1 MVLGPAGASDP
12 IADKLVSLYDDAELT
27 LLRMIDRQ
35 MRAGRDT
42 SDWVHLKLLQVRLLT
57 ARAEGV
63 LDGIEDDMRRE
74 VIAALAKSYI
84 YGEASAVGDLDRAFQ
99 RNSGYPG
106 IPPVEIMA
114 AELTNDLLGTH
125 RAVLRSVEDVYTRL
139 IRDVT
144 GWASSQVLLG
154 VMTRREAAH
163 LALRD
168 LVAEHSLTAFVD
180 RRGRRWEWP
189 TYVEMAV
196 RAGTMNAAVQGQVDR
211 LILNGHDLVRVS
223 DAPQECKLCRP
234 WEGKVLSLLG
244 APVPSGVQVTATLDQ
259 AKNAGLFH
267 PGCRHS
273 ISVYIPGVTN
283 LKPNGPT
290 ADPQGDKDRQRLR
303 YLERKVRKWKT
314 VAALDE
320 DAGDQ
325 RLLTQ
330 SRGKVRAY
338 QAEIRHH
345 VATTTA
351 KRQPPRE
358 QIGKAR

>member
-1 MVLGPAGASDP
+1 MDRL
-12 IADKLVSLYDDAELT
+12 LLLYADAELT
-27 LLRMIDRQ
+27 LLRLIDRRV
-35 MRAGRDT
+35 MAGRDVP
-42 SDWVHLKLLQVRLLT
+42 DWVQLKLLQLGLLT

-63 LDGIEDDMRRE
+63 LNDLESDIRRD
-74 VIAALAKSYI
+74 VIVALSQAYTQGAAT
-84 YGEASAVGDLDRAFQ
+84 AVGDLDRAFQ

-114 AELTNDLLGTH
+114 TELTNDLLGTH
-125 RAVLRSVEDVYTRL
+125 RAVLRSVRDTYTRV

-154 VMTRREAAH
+154 VTTRREAAH
-163 LALRD
+163 LMLRD
-168 LVAEHSLTAFVD
+168 IVTEHSLTAFVD
-180 RRGRRWEWP
+180 KRGRRWEWP
-189 TYVEMAV
+189 TYTEMAI

-244 APVPSGVQVTATLDQ
+244 APVPSGVHVTATLDQ

-325 RLLTQ
+325 RLLAQ